1 MNQEIYY
8 REVAKSYHRQRVSEE
23 VVWRPPGDSIGSIVI
38 PTTHTLPSISCT
50 PRYKMSPLCRRLS
63 SVQYRTISSTQ
74 DQLQL
79 QRDLH
84 QLEGWATD
92 WGMKLNAS
100 KCHIMAIHIGR
111 EHSPFMYEL
120 SGTIMSSVLE

>member
-1 MNQEIYY
+1 MERY
-8 REVAKSYHRQRVSEE
+8 EE
-23 VVWRPPGDSIGSIVI
+23 VDVLSGV
-38 PTTHTLPSISCT
+38 PTGTVLGPLLFILHINDLPSALHPDT
-50 PRYKMSPLCRRLS
+50 RCRLF
-63 SVQYRTISSTQ
+63 VDDCLLYRTVSSTQ
-74 DQLQL
+74 EQFQL